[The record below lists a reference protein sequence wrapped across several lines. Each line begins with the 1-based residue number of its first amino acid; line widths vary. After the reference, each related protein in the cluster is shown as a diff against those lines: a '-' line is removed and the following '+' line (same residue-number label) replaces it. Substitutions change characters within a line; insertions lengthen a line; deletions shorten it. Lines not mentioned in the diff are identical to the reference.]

1 MFSNKYI
8 FIYSSVM
15 VILVAA
21 ALAVASI
28 GLKPY
33 QESNI
38 RIEKM
43 RNILQSVNV
52 SVEPKQAEE
61 QFKKLVTGS
70 FVVNNKGEKVDGI
83 AAFEVDLYDEL
94 KKAPEDRHWPVFV
107 AKNENGEKL
116 FIFPMRGKGLWGPVW
131 GYISL
136 KEDLNTVAGSM
147 FDHKS
152 ETPGLGAEINTEDFQ
167 QQFIGKKI
175 FDEDNRFTSIL
186 VKKGGAQPND
196 QHAVDAISGGTITS
210 DGVTAMIRDC
220 LKEYTAFFKSER
232 K

>member
-1 MFSNKYI
+1 
-8 FIYSSVM
+8 M
-15 VILVAA
+15 VVLVAA

-43 RNILQSVNV
+43 RNILQSINV
-52 SVEPKQAEE
+52 AVEPKQAEE
-61 QFKKLVTGS
+61 QYKKLITGS
-70 FVVNNKGEKVDGI
+70 FVVNNKGEQVAGTD
-83 AAFEVDLYDEL
+83 AFEVDLYNEL
-94 KKAPEDRHWPVFV
+94 KKDPEDRHWPVFV
-107 AKNENGEKL
+107 AKTEKGEKL

-152 ETPGLGAEINTEDFQ
+152 ETPGLGAEINTDDFQ
-167 QQFIGKKI
+167 KQFIGKKI
-175 FDEDNRFTSIL
+175 FDDNNRFTSIL
-186 VKKGGAQPND
+186 VKKGGAQPGD
-196 QHAVDAISGGTITS
+196 LHAVDAISGGTITS
-210 DGVTAMIRDC
+210 NGVTNMIRDC
-220 LKEYTAFFKSER
+220 LKEYTAFFESER